1 MAPSTHFVLS
11 SHSPVHFYQG
21 ALVEDNPNF
30 QDELL
35 REYHV
40 EGLHTLQIR
49 TPKNE
54 TGYLLSGKPEA
65 LQNCSVVNE
74 STDSFSVN
82 CAPGFNGGLPQ
93 QFRLGV
99 YLVKPSDGARV
110 LVANLSS
117 AAPRFGASLFNQ
129 VGGYAFPINFNI
141 AGSA

>member
-49 TPKNE
+49 TTKNE

-99 YLVKPSDGARV
+99 YLVKPSDGARI

-117 AAPRFGASLFNQ
+117 AAPRFGASLFI
-129 VGGYAFPINFNI
+129 P
-141 AGSA
+141 S